1 MLSFIRA
8 TGVTRRLAAL
18 AGGRKIAKV
27 AMAAWKARRR
37 PGARRADIDPRCS
50 ASFNENV
57 LQRPANETDQEQD
70 SGGQDVLRAQ
80 TPRSLPRLV
89 LMARGLSTGLQ
100 PTLRAPHL
108 E

>member
-1 MLSFIRA
+1 MLSFILA

-27 AMAAWKARRR
+27 GMAAWKARRR
-37 PGARRADIDPRCS
+37 PGARADIDLRCS

-80 TPRSLPRLV
+80 TPMSLPRLV
-89 LMARGLSTGLQ
+89 LMALGLSTGLR
-100 PTLRAPHL
+100 PTLMVPHL